1 MNTIQTWLPDEAAIF
16 LGLTL
21 AQRGAFASIRQL
33 YFLTEGP
40 VSDTAVKTA
49 CPVLTPEDDKAIAY
63 VLSRFYIKKQ
73 NLWVHTGYQKHVEE
87 ALRKRAME
95 TATECK
101 NHQSSGSE
109 QKSVETNSQTS
120 TETAD

>member
-1 MNTIQTWLPDEAAIF
+1 MNTIGTWLPDEAAIF

-40 VSDTAVKTA
+40 VSETAIKAA
-49 CPVLTPEDDKAIAY
+49 CPVLTPEDEKAIAY

-73 NLWVHTGYQKHVEE
+73 NCWVHLGYQKYVDE

-95 TATECK
+95 AAAGRKNAQSPGTE
-101 NHQSSGSE
+101 HE
-109 QKSVETNSQTS
+109 SVEANSQTS
-120 TETAD
+120 TQAD